1 MCKYIHDI
9 CIHILKD
16 LVSLY
21 AYYVYVR
28 VYIYIIKAYMH
39 WEDKNPERPPS
50 PNCLVI
56 ITL

>member
-28 VYIYIIKAYMH
+28 VYIYIYYKGIHALG
-39 WEDKNPERPPS
+39 R
-50 PNCLVI
+50 
-56 ITL
+56 